1 VNLSRPRGPW
11 QIGLKIRKKEKNT
24 SVKTKVQNTG
34 SQDKDEILFEK
45 FKEFLKETDL
55 EYEDF
60 GQLNSEVKTLDK
72 ELLRLQERK
81 DILT

>member
-1 VNLSRPRGPW
+1 M
-11 QIGLKIRKKEKNT
+11 E
-24 SVKTKVQNTG
+24 TKVRNAG
-34 SQDKDEILFEK
+34 SQDQDEILFEK

-81 DILT
+81 DFLI